1 MIQSD
6 HMIALV
12 TGAAQGNGAA
22 IARGLA
28 NAGATVIAAD
38 TQSELLGRVCADISS
53 GGGSIT
59 ARMLDVT
66 DANACMDFA
75 GWASDEIGHITLL
88 VNNAGVIKRTP
99 IDDPAFDQHWQ
110 TMFAVN
116 VEGPRNLVR
125 AFLPALEKTKGSIVN
140 VGSIM
145 SVTAGSALSAYAAS
159 KGAVAQLTKALA
171 IELAPRGI
179 RVNAIL
185 PGVIETPM
193 TQATRDNPES
203 INRFMAHTPM
213 GRVGQ
218 PEELVGPVVFLASN
232 AASYVTGAL
241 IPVDGGYLAA

>member
-1 MIQSD
+1 MNQPD
-6 HMIALV
+6 RMIALV

-28 NAGATVIAAD
+28 KAGATVIAAD
-38 TQSELLGRVCADISS
+38 IQSDSLERVCADIASD
-53 GGGSIT
+53 GGRIT
-59 ARMLDVT
+59 ARALDVT
-66 DANACMDFA
+66 DVNACLAFA
-75 GWASDEIGHITLL
+75 RWASEEIGPLTLL

-110 TMFAVN
+110 SMFAVN

-125 AFLPALEKTKGSIVN
+125 AFLPALERTKGSIVN

-193 TQATRDNPES
+193 TQATRDSPEA

-218 PEELVGPVVFLASN
+218 PGELVGPVVFLASDS
-232 AASYVTGAL
+232 ASYVTGAL